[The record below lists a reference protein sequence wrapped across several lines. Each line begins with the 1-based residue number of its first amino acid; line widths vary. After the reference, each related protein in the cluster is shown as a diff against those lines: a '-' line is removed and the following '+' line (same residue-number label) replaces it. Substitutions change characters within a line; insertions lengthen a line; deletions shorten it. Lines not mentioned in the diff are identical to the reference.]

1 MTAPRLALSALC
13 LSALL
18 ASVECRALERQLHLA
33 PRLGFVWANG
43 ANPVIGPLMEVGAG
57 YGLNDA
63 FTLYANAGYGVGFGD
78 APASPQHY
86 ASVSAGVRYALD
98 YLRVVPWIALGLR
111 GDLFVTP
118 VDGSVGPSVEGRLG
132 AAWLFR
138 RGLGLEVEAGYA
150 FPWLL
155 RDRVSDIVTVSVGLR
170 FVRDL

>member
-1 MTAPRLALSALC
+1 MFDARPALAALALTALC
-13 LSALL
+13 A
-18 ASVECRALERQLHLA
+18 AGEAQALERQLHLS
-33 PRLGFVWANG
+33 PRLGFVWAGG
-43 ANPVIGPLMEVGAG
+43 ASPVVGPILEVGGG

-63 FTLYANAGYGVGFGD
+63 FTLYANVGYGVGFGD

-86 ASVSAGVRYALD
+86 ATVSAGVRYALD
-98 YLRVVPWIALGLR
+98 YLRVVPWVALGLR

-118 VDGSVGPSVEGRLG
+118 VDGSIGPSVEGRLG
-132 AAWLFR
+132 AAWLFH
-138 RGLGLEVEAGYA
+138 RGLGLEVEAAYA